1 MGRIQSNIGLTTG
14 IDIQSTVD
22 KLVAVSAQPRDRL
35 QARIKSFQS
44 QQVAVNE
51 LTALLIGVQL
61 QTDKLGKVANL
72 TSTTASSNKT
82 DVLTVTAS
90 GTPTTGSYA
99 VRVLQT
105 AQTATASSAAFTST
119 SDTLSAG
126 DFVVRT
132 GGFVDSSS
140 SLDELRGGAGIA
152 RGKISITDRSG
163 TTREV
168 DLRFAVNTDDVVK
181 AINSTADL
189 KVTAKIS
196 GDRIVLSDLTG
207 QTTSNL
213 VVAEVGD
220 GRTAA
225 DLGLGGINVAA
236 NSATGEDLAFL
247 GSSTRLSTLKDN
259 RGIAFYSGK
268 DLTVTLKDGT
278 SLDIDVNSTST
289 PNSVG
294 QLITAINAAN
304 SSKLEARI
312 ASSGNGIELIDKT
325 SGSNSFTATGSLAD
339 QLGFTGVNGS
349 SGTIEGARIQ
359 STLQGP
365 LLSALKGGKGIGT
378 PGSISITNRAG
389 TVTNVNLSGSI
400 SLRDIIDKVNS
411 ANAGVT
417 ASLNQSRTGIVLQ
430 DVTGSTAS
438 NLIIANGD
446 ANNTATA
453 LNIVANTSNTSV
465 DSKSLGTQYVGE
477 ATALSK
483 LNQGRGVRLGSF
495 TITNS
500 AGAQSAVNLAQTGAK
515 TVGDVLKAINATN
528 IGIEAKLNDNGD
540 GIVLVDTSGGTGTL
554 TITDGQNSNAA
565 LDLGIRGTGTSYTSP
580 TRQEINGSQTFKL
593 TLTGTETLSQVV
605 DKINNSN
612 GPLTA
617 SILTSGP
624 STVRLLLSSRASGE
638 AGRIVAEGDAVGL
651 NINSSGIA
659 RDAIV
664 AVGAAGEYGG
674 TLVRSSSNTFDN
686 AINGLSLTVK
696 GTSADPVDIQVA
708 SSTTNIEKNLQ
719 LFVDQF
725 NKVRDKIAKETA
737 FDATTKVT
745 GQLFGSQETLRVDQ
759 AMARFINHRSFS
771 SGKIQSLEQ
780 LGISLDDK
788 GKLQFDKEKLSTAL
802 ATNLDDV
809 KKYFTEEKTGFAV
822 RAKSVL
828 EKLVGVK
835 DSVLVARSQTL
846 QRNIDAANLR
856 VDSLTVK
863 LDREK
868 ERLLNQF
875 YAMES
880 NIAKIKNSANSIGSL
895 AYIGSNA

>member
-22 KLVAVSAQPRDRL
+22 QLVAVSAQPRDRL

-51 LTALLIGVQL
+51 LTALVIGIQL

-90 GTPTTGSYA
+90 GTPIAGSYA

-105 AQTATASSAAFTST
+105 AQTATASSASFTSA

-132 GGFVDSSS
+132 GGFVDSST
-140 SLDELRGGAGIA
+140 SLDELRGGAGVS
-152 RGKISITDRSG
+152 RGKILITDRSG
-163 TTREV
+163 TAREV
-168 DLRFAVNTDDVVK
+168 DLRFAVNTEDVVK

-189 KVTAKIS
+189 RVTAKIS

-207 QTTSNL
+207 QTASNL
-213 VVAEVGD
+213 IVEEVGN
-220 GRTAA
+220 GRTAV
-225 DLGLGGINVAA
+225 DLGLSGINVAA
-236 NSATGEDLAFL
+236 NSATGEDIAFI
-247 GSSTRLSTLKDN
+247 GASTRISTLKDN
-259 RGIAFYSGK
+259 RGLAFYSGK

-278 SLDIDVNSTST
+278 SLDIDVNATTT

-294 QLITAINAAN
+294 QLVTAINAAN

-312 ASSGNGIELIDKT
+312 SANGNGFELIDKT
-325 SGSNSFTATGSLAD
+325 SGSNTFTASGTLAD
-339 QLGFTGVNGS
+339 QLGFTGVDGS
-349 SGTIEGARIQ
+349 SGTIQGARVQ

-365 LLSALKGGKGIGT
+365 LLSTLKGGKGIGT
-378 PGSISITNRAG
+378 PGTISITNRAG
-389 TVTNVNLSGSI
+389 TVTSVDLSGSI
-400 SLRDIIDKVNS
+400 SLRDVIDKVNS

-430 DVTGSTAS
+430 DVTGASSS
-438 NLIIANGD
+438 NLVIANGD

-465 DSKSLGTQYVGE
+465 DSKSLGTQYIGE
-477 ATALSK
+477 ATSLSK

-500 AGAQSAVNLAQTGAK
+500 AGTQSAVNLNQIGAK

-528 IGIEAKLNDNGD
+528 IGVEAKLNDNGD
-540 GIVLVDTSGGTGTL
+540 GIVLVDTSGGSGTL
-554 TITDGQNSNAA
+554 TIADGQNGNAA

-580 TRQEINGSQTFKL
+580 SRQEINGSQTFKL
-593 TLTGTETLSQVV
+593 TLTGSETLSEVV
-605 DKINNSN
+605 DKINNAN

-624 STVRLLLSSRASGE
+624 STVRLLFSSRASGE

-651 NINSSGIA
+651 NINSSGLA

-664 AVGAAGEYGG
+664 AVGAAGDFGG
-674 TLVRSSSNTFDN
+674 TLVRSSSNNFDN
-686 AINGLSLTVK
+686 AISGLNLTVK
-696 GTSADPVDIQVA
+696 GTSADPVDIQVS

-759 AMARFINHRSFS
+759 SLSRFINFRSFS

-788 GKLQFDKEKLSTAL
+788 GKLQFDKEKLSKAMEN
-802 ATNLDDV
+802 NLEDV
-809 KKYFTEEKTGFAV
+809 KKYFTDEKTGFSV
-822 RAKSVL
+822 RAKTVL
-828 EKLVGVK
+828 DKLVGVK

-846 QRNIDAANLR
+846 QRNIEASTSR
-856 VDSLTVK
+856 VDSLTLK

-868 ERLLNQF
+868 ERLLKQF

-880 NIAKIKNSANSIGSL
+880 NIAKIKNSTSSISSL
-895 AYIGSNA
+895 AYIGGSA